1 LDFNTY
7 RDIAPY
13 RGKDVEAAVER
24 IVANAPFIEQ
34 MLCGMQTKAD
44 RFDAEKTKAYVNLV
58 ISQLR
63 RVRSYDDFQRYVTA
77 GIFLPSILKNSST
90 GFSVSGIEHIAADES
105 CFYMSNHRDIILDCA
120 LIDLAL
126 LQGGRGMCEMAIG
139 DNLLYNQFVV
149 DLFKLNGGVT
159 VKRTL
164 PMRDK
169 YLESIR
175 LSQYFV
181 ELITQEKHSIWCAQ
195 KSGRA
200 KDGIDM
206 TNPAIIKMLYLS
218 QRHRGVSFPEVIRE
232 CHLVPVAVSYEYDPN
247 DINKGREE
255 VDIAVKGSHE
265 KRKYEDMISMIR
277 GLTKQK
283 GRIHISFGTPIIDDC
298 DNPQAV
304 ANQVD
309 RQIHLMY
316 KLWPTNC
323 FAYDYLEQK
332 NSFRDVYK
340 DFDSKAFLARYAHLQ
355 PEVREFVLNSF
366 ANPVRSYLRAK
377 DS

>member
-1 LDFNTY
+1 
-7 RDIAPY
+7 
-13 RGKDVEAAVER
+13 
-24 IVANAPFIEQ
+24 
-34 MLCGMQTKAD
+34 
-44 RFDAEKTKAYVNLV
+44 
-58 ISQLR
+58 
-63 RVRSYDDFQRYVTA
+63 
-77 GIFLPSILKNSST
+77 
-90 GFSVSGIEHIAADES
+90 
-105 CFYMSNHRDIILDCA
+105 
-120 LIDLAL
+120 
-126 LQGGRGMCEMAIG
+126 
-139 DNLLYNQFVV
+139 
-149 DLFKLNGGVT
+149 
-159 VKRTL
+159 
-164 PMRDK
+164 
-169 YLESIR
+169 
-175 LSQYFV
+175 
-181 ELITQEKHSIWCAQ
+181 LITQEKHSIWCAQ

-255 VDIAVKGSHE
+255 ADIAVKGSHE
-265 KRKYEDMISMIR
+265 KKKYEDMISMIR

-283 GRIHISFGTPIIDDC
+283 GRIHISFGTPIVDDC

>member
-1 LDFNTY
+1 MDFNTY

-13 RGKDVEAAVER
+13 RGKDVEDAVER

-34 MLCGMQTKAD
+34 MLCGVQTKAD

-63 RVRSYDDFQRYVTA
+63 RVHSYDDFQRYVTA

-265 KRKYEDMISMIR
+265 KKKYEDMISMIR